1 MKVKELM
8 NMDIITVNINAPL
21 REIAEKLLTEKTGCV
36 IVTNNNNDIAG
47 IITPSDLFR
56 FVFPDYNEIREHG
69 KYFFD
74 SLSIRQRLYEWEN
87 IPASSFM
94 TKFPEVINKES
105 PAIEAAAIMKAFKI
119 NHLPVTEKGGIV
131 GLITSK
137 DILKSFV
144 LYDLNNISIIN

>member
-1 MKVKELM
+1 MKVKEVM
-8 NMDIITVNINAPL
+8 DRDIITVNINTPL
-21 REIAEKLLTEKTGCV
+21 KDIAEKLLTENTGCV

-47 IITPSDLFR
+47 IITSSDLFR

-69 KYFFD
+69 EYLLD
-74 SLSIRQRLYEWEN
+74 SLSLRQRLFEWEE
-87 IPASSFM
+87 IPAISFM

-105 PAIEAAAIMKAFKI
+105 PAIEAGAIMKAFKI
-119 NHLPVTEKGGIV
+119 NQLPVTEKGNLV

-144 LYDLNNISIIN
+144 LNDINKISIPN

>member
-8 NMDIITVNINAPL
+8 DRNIVKVNINTPL
-21 REIAEKLLTEKTGCV
+21 KEIAEKLLTENTGCV

-47 IITPSDLFR
+47 IITFSDLFR

-69 KYFFD
+69 EYFFD
-74 SLSIRQRLYEWEN
+74 FLSIRQRLYEWEEILAN
-87 IPASSFM
+87 SFM

-105 PAIEAAAIMKAFKI
+105 SVIEAAAVMKAFKI
-119 NHLPVTEKGGIV
+119 KQLPVTENGNLV

-137 DILKSFV
+137 NILKSFV
-144 LYDLNNISIIN
+144 LYNLNNISIIN